1 MRINKGEDMLKI
13 TNLTKRYGSSP
24 IKSVDNLSIEL
35 KPGEVFGFLGPN
47 GAGKS
52 TTIKSIVGILPFE
65 EGKIEICGVDLV
77 KNPLKAK
84 HNIGYVPDNH
94 AVFERLTGREYVNHI
109 ANLYDVPVK
118 QMEEISDYYVKLF
131 RLENA
136 FDNPIKSY
144 SHGMKQKISVIAAL
158 VHKPKLWILDEP
170 LTGLDPQSAYQLK
183 AAMRKHA
190 DEGNTVFFSSHIL
203 DVVENLCDRACII
216 KKGQLQGVY
225 DLHEMKEKNES
236 LEEIFMKTISDDAT
250 FVPIKPKSVEV
261 KVKKS
266 KITKD
271 TKAKDPKN
279 KKSKEKLQK
288 LSKKLD
294 EKKSSK

>member
-1 MRINKGEDMLKI
+1 MLKI
-13 TNLTKRYGSSP
+13 EHLSKRYGSSSV
-24 IKSVDNLSIEL
+24 KSVDDLSLEI

-65 EGKIEICGVDLV
+65 GTIEIGGEDLR

-84 HNIGYVPDNH
+84 QNIGYVPDNH

-109 ANLYDVPVK
+109 ANLYGVSPK
-118 QMEEISDYYVKLF
+118 QMEEISEKYVKMF
-131 RLENA
+131 HLEQA

-183 AAMRKHA
+183 SAMRKHA
-190 DEGNTVFFSSHIL
+190 DEGNTVVFSSHIL
-203 DVVENLCDRACII
+203 DVVENLCDRVCII
-216 KKGQLQGVY
+216 KKGQLQGIY
-225 DLHEMKEKNES
+225 DLKELKKNNQS
-236 LEEIFMKTISDDAT
+236 LEELFMKTISDYNEFQQEKT
-250 FVPIKPKSVEV
+250 R
-261 KVKKS
+261 KS
-266 KITKD
+266 K
-271 TKAKDPKN
+271 
-279 KKSKEKLQK
+279 S
-288 LSKKLD
+288 
-294 EKKSSK
+294 